1 MAAKLSIRTY
11 EQGDEEQVIALW
23 RDVFPDDPPRHDPAE
38 SIRLKIA
45 EQPELFFIAAKG
57 GTIVGTIMAGYD
69 GHRGWIYRVAVSPRH
84 QRQGIGSALMR
95 QAVDA
100 LVKRGAPK
108 INLQVRGTNQ
118 GVVAFYR
125 RLGFTVEDRISMG
138 KRVK

>member
-95 QAVDA
+95 RAVDA

-118 GVVAFYR
+118 GVVTFYR